1 MTEDR
6 RKRRRKAKL
15 IKIAGIVL
23 VVIAAGLIY
32 YFVTKEPV
40 ENASSSSEPQLQTS
54 TVRLGDLSIRAT
66 GAGTLVA
73 GNEVTLSFELS
84 GTLAEVAVNRG
95 DSVEVGDLIARL
107 DDKEVQEALE
117 DAQLTLAELT
127 SPLSIAETKVKIAS
141 LEEEAS
147 TARNELAYLI
157 SPAVLYYEERL
168 TEAEDAL
175 DEATAAGDEEAVAAA
190 EYAIERAT
198 ANVTYFWEVYK
209 DEYVP
214 ETFMVE
220 EQDPDDPRE
229 TIEII
234 YQPTTFAINNARNAY
249 YYIVEELKAAND
261 YLEAL
266 ETGVIPEGAMG
277 NDIATLRS
285 AMEAVETAE
294 ENLDNLSLYATI
306 PGVITALNG
315 KVGETP
321 TTGFVTILD
330 LYHPYLELYVDAT
343 DWEMV
348 HKGYPV
354 EVVFDSYPDLTL
366 TGEVTYVDPFIT
378 SNGGASLIFGQVDL
392 DEESL
397 AEITSLPIG
406 SEATIDIIEGNAENA
421 ILVPVEALH
430 EAGDQY
436 SVFVVENGETTV
448 RFVEIGLMDTY
459 YAEVLSGLEVGEVV
473 TTGIVETN

>member
-6 RKRRRKAKL
+6 RRKRRKT
-15 IKIAGIVL
+15 KIIRIAVIVL

-40 ENASSSSEPQLQTS
+40 EKAASSEPQLQTS

-66 GAGTLVA
+66 GAGTLIA

-84 GTLAEVAVNRG
+84 GTLAEVAVSRG

-107 DDKEVQEALE
+107 DDEEVQDQLA
-117 DAQLTLAELT
+117 DAQLALAELT
-127 SPLSIAETKVKIAS
+127 SPLAIAETKVKIAS

-147 TARNELAYLI
+147 SSRNKLAYLI

-175 DEATAAGDEEAVAAA
+175 DEATAAGDEEAIAAA

-198 ANVTYFWEVYK
+198 ANITYFWEVYQ

-214 ETFMVE
+214 ETFTVE

-229 TIEII
+229 TIEVI

-249 YYIVEELKAAND
+249 YYTVEELKAAND

-294 ENLDNLSLYATI
+294 ENLDKLSLYATI

-321 TTGFVTILD
+321 ATGFVTILD

-348 HKGYPV
+348 QQGYPV

-397 AEITSLPIG
+397 AQIASLPIG
-406 SEATIDIIEGNAENA
+406 SEATIDIIEGSAVNA

-430 EAGDQY
+430 EAGGQY

-448 RFVEIGLMDTY
+448 RIVEIGLVDTY
-459 YAEVLSGLEVGEVV
+459 YAEVLSGLEIGEVV